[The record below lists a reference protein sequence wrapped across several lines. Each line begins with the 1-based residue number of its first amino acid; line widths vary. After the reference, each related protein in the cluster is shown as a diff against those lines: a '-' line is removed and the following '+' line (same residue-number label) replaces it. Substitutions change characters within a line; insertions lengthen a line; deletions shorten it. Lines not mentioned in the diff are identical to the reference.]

1 MKKRHLCSLSAMLLV
16 IISLVA
22 CQRQGGITRSYTE
35 SQRLQLDTS
44 AVRSKNIDSLTVLV
58 NRYKRSKERDK
69 EMAAYAE
76 LGHCFLNANRY
87 TSAIAAHQ
95 NQLEIAVELDD
106 TLMRASALNDLGVN
120 YRRMGLHYEALSNHL
135 AAVEV
140 SSMADEES
148 RYKYLKCMA
157 IGYNGCGNSYM
168 SVANYQ
174 KADEMLRKA
183 LAIETKL
190 GSDLG
195 MNVDCSNLGMVFEK
209 RGMIDSARIYYNR
222 AMYHSR
228 KCNSQ
233 TGIAYCYMHL
243 GSLEMKKHRYENA
256 IELFGKSM
264 KTISRD
270 HDTWLWLQ
278 PCSALAEA
286 YHAAGKPD
294 SAWKYL
300 ETVRTLSG
308 EIGTKE
314 YEPRILRTMSELYK
328 STGDYQKALACY
340 ARAKNI
346 EDSTMNAR
354 NLFEIEKLHNDLY
367 QRQKEKEKI
376 RSEQYV
382 NEQKMQKWGLAVAFL
397 LLLGITLMM
406 AYAQK
411 ARRKSFAMQRRYM
424 KMKENFFTNITHEF
438 RTPLTLIL
446 GLSHDMVQDS
456 GHLDDA
462 DRKKVMTIEKQGK
475 NLLTLINQI
484 LDISKLKSNI
494 GNPEWTNGNV
504 CAYVEMIAEGYRHYA
519 ANRGIALS
527 YEEKN
532 NVNMD
537 FIPDYIAKVMNNLLS
552 NAIKFTSEGGSV
564 SVVTWCTDN
573 MFYIDVSDTG
583 SGIEE
588 SALQHI
594 FEPFYQSENGKEY
607 MGTGIGL
614 PIAKYAVKALGGDI
628 SAESK
633 LGQGSTF
640 HVGIPVN
647 NKVKRHLA
655 LNDPQVIAENMEEEE
670 AQVQNA
676 DIDSG
681 KDYTVLVVED
691 NRSVAHYIGQ
701 LLKEKYNIVYAENGQ
716 EGLDKAVAIVPDVI
730 VSDVMMPVMNGQEMC
745 RRLRSDDTV
754 AHVPIV
760 MVTAKITDEDRL
772 CGLEAGAD
780 AYITKPFNS
789 SELLIMVDKLLEQ
802 RRRIAA
808 GIRPERNTYDN
819 VRGEANREFIASVT
833 DAVNSLISN
842 NKSTDVPA
850 VSSVVC
856 MSPSQFYRKM
866 GEVIGLTPAAF
877 IRRVKV
883 RKACVLLD
891 ANPEILLTEV
901 AIQCGFNEYS
911 SFVRA
916 FRNVCG
922 ISPKQYVKSDL
933 SKPV

>member
-1 MKKRHLCSLSAMLLV
+1 
-16 IISLVA
+16 
-22 CQRQGGITRSYTE
+22 
-35 SQRLQLDTS
+35 
-44 AVRSKNIDSLTVLV
+44 
-58 NRYKRSKERDK
+58 
-69 EMAAYAE
+69 
-76 LGHCFLNANRY
+76 
-87 TSAIAAHQ
+87 
-95 NQLEIAVELDD
+95 
-106 TLMRASALNDLGVN
+106 
-120 YRRMGLHYEALSNHL
+120 
-135 AAVEV
+135 
-140 SSMADEES
+140 
-148 RYKYLKCMA
+148 
-157 IGYNGCGNSYM
+157 
-168 SVANYQ
+168 
-174 KADEMLRKA
+174 
-183 LAIETKL
+183 
-190 GSDLG
+190 
-195 MNVDCSNLGMVFEK
+195 
-209 RGMIDSARIYYNR
+209 
-222 AMYHSR
+222 
-228 KCNSQ
+228 
-233 TGIAYCYMHL
+233 
-243 GSLEMKKHRYENA
+243 
-256 IELFGKSM
+256 
-264 KTISRD
+264 
-270 HDTWLWLQ
+270 
-278 PCSALAEA
+278 
-286 YHAAGKPD
+286 
-294 SAWKYL
+294 
-300 ETVRTLSG
+300 
-308 EIGTKE
+308 
-314 YEPRILRTMSELYK
+314 
-328 STGDYQKALACY
+328 
-340 ARAKNI
+340 
-346 EDSTMNAR
+346 
-354 NLFEIEKLHNDLY
+354 
-367 QRQKEKEKI
+367 
-376 RSEQYV
+376 
-382 NEQKMQKWGLAVAFL
+382 
-397 LLLGITLMM
+397 
-406 AYAQK
+406 
-411 ARRKSFAMQRRYM
+411 
-424 KMKENFFTNITHEF
+424 
-438 RTPLTLIL
+438 
-446 GLSHDMVQDS
+446 
-456 GHLDDA
+456 
-462 DRKKVMTIEKQGK
+462 
-475 NLLTLINQI
+475 
-484 LDISKLKSNI
+484 
-494 GNPEWTNGNV
+494 
-504 CAYVEMIAEGYRHYA
+504 
-519 ANRGIALS
+519 
-527 YEEKN
+527 
-532 NVNMD
+532 
-537 FIPDYIAKVMNNLLS
+537 
-552 NAIKFTSEGGSV
+552 
-564 SVVTWCTDN
+564 
-573 MFYIDVSDTG
+573 
-583 SGIEE
+583 
-588 SALQHI
+588 
-594 FEPFYQSENGKEY
+594 

-670 AQVQNA
+670 VQAQNA